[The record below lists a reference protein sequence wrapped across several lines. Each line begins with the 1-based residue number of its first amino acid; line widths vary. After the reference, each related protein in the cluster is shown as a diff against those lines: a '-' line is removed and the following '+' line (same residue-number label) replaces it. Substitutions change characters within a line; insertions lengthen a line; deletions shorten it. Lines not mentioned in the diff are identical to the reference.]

1 LARRNGRGSN
11 LLHLTTGAS
20 RSEVRISACF
30 YEKGE
35 IVNTSD
41 GSYLHINGFIH
52 RDVKAANL
60 LIDDDGTVLLGDLGV
75 AADLSEESSRYTAS
89 SEKSASD
96 SAALNQ
102 TQTPRMVTFQPR
114 LVLNKRKSFVG
125 TVCICLVFWGTEVLT
140 TYQAL
145 LDGA

>member
-11 LLHLTTGAS
+11 LLHPTTGAS
-20 RSEVRISACF
+20 RSEVGISGCF
-30 YEKGE
+30 YGKGG
-35 IVNTSD
+35 INNTSV

-89 SEKSASD
+89 SEKSASG
-96 SAALNQ
+96 SATPNQ
-102 TQTPRMVTFQPR
+102 TQTPRLVTFQPR
-114 LVLNKRKSFVG
+114 LALNKRKSFVG
-125 TVCICLVFWGTEVLT
+125 TVCICLVLGE
-140 TYQAL
+140 QKS
-145 LDGA
+145 

>member
-1 LARRNGRGSN
+1 

-20 RSEVRISACF
+20 RSEVRISGCF
-30 YEKGE
+30 YGKGE
-35 IVNTSD
+35 IVNTSV